1 MQCPRLDHFV
11 RFNTNGSVARCGHMV
26 MPPRF
31 TSLEQMNNS
40 DWLAHVKESM
50 AADQFPKECAR
61 CKQTEEFDG
70 TSIRLNSI
78 KFHQHQTQSD
88 YLVVGGV
95 LDNVCNSACLT
106 CDPWH
111 STKIGSLSIHPSN
124 YYVIDNSEKFW
135 NLPLD
140 RIVHLDISGGEPS
153 ASKNYR
159 YILANIPGNVKSVRI
174 NTNCSLIITEIED
187 LLKRGI
193 HVTVTVSLDGL
204 EQVHDLVRW
213 PIKWDRFYKNLMIY
227 KNMGI
232 QDLNTWTTV
241 SALNIGDFDRIV
253 AFTKEH
259 NIGHSYA
266 FLHEPDVLN
275 VKYTNSWTRN
285 HGQVFPGQVAVGKD
299 NQSDIDEFVFKQKH
313 LRGML

>member
-1 MQCPRLDHFV
+1 MHCPRLDHFV

-31 TSLEQMNNS
+31 TSLEQMNTS
-40 DWLAHVKESM
+40 DWLAHVKELM
-50 AADQFPKECAR
+50 AADHFPKECAR
-61 CKQTEEFDG
+61 CKQTEEIDG

-78 KFHQHQTQSD
+78 KFHQRQTQRD

-106 CDPWH
+106 CNANH
-111 STKIGSLSIHPSN
+111 STKIGSLIVHTGK
-124 YYVIDNSEKFW
+124 YYTIDNSEKFW

-153 ASKNYR
+153 ASNNYR
-159 YILANIPGNVKSVRI
+159 YILANIPANVKSVRI

-204 EQVHDLVRW
+204 DEVHELIRW

-241 SALNIGDFDRIV
+241 SALNIGNFDRIV
-253 AFTKEH
+253 TFTKEH

-285 HGQVFPGQVAVGKD
+285 HDQVFPGQVAVGKD
-299 NQSDIDEFVFKQKH
+299 NQSDIDEFVFKEKH